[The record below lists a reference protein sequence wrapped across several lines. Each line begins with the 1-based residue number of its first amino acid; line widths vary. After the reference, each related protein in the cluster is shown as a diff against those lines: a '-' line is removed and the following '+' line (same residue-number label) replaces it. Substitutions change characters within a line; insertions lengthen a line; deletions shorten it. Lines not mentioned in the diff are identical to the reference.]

1 MWQVAVYN
9 EHQHEQFRAVG
20 ERFTLV
26 RGPEETTWR
35 LVDGH
40 KDAKDSPGSR
50 ILRMRINADAVVVD
64 CRGMN
69 AGVELACGN
78 SFSCGVPFEMGLPS
92 VFKFVDS
99 WIEIRAETSAETLG
113 LEPLHGTHGPHGD
126 GGDRPHAVGTTNR
139 GPDSETVAKWLT
151 AAGKLHRVAASS
163 PMFFDTAAQ
172 MALES
177 TGLDAVM
184 VLTPAGDRWT
194 IAGSAVARPEFGIA
208 FDVAAVELVR
218 ATPDVWRR
226 SPRVIAADGM
236 GKPTRCTGESIV
248 VAPVRNDAGETIAAV
263 YGVRHGQGDNRRRGI
278 RTLEARVVELIADS
292 VAVGMAR
299 RDQEIETARQ
309 RVLLE
314 QTFSPAVAEHLHRH
328 PEALGGQTRDV
339 TMLFADLR
347 GFTKITDDLP
357 PADACDLLAAVMEA
371 LTRAIQDQGGV
382 VIDYYGDGVSAM
394 WNAPL
399 DVPDHAD
406 RACAAALR
414 MLEALPEL
422 SLAWQHV
429 LPQPLEL
436 GIGIHAGTV
445 QVGNAGTSQRL
456 KYGPRGSA
464 VNIAS
469 RVQTAAKRLNVSLLA
484 TDAVRKRLSSRFVT
498 LKVCTARLPGL
509 DEPLD
514 LFTVFPST
522 DAPRLQ
528 DDLARYAEALDAFE
542 RGDLVAAEEQLS
554 ELLEAGPSTPAA
566 FLAQQTAALRQGG
579 MGRRAT
585 DEFGCT
591 PDAVIEILAK

>member
-9 EHQHEQFRAVG
+9 PRQHEQFRAVG
-20 ERFTLV
+20 ERFTLAKAADDS
-26 RGPEETTWR
+26 TWR

-40 KDAKDSPGSR
+40 KDLPGAQIIRLR
-50 ILRMRINADAVVVD
+50 IRGDAVVVD
-64 CRGMN
+64 CRSMN
-69 AGVELACGN
+69 AGAELACGN
-78 SFSCGVPFEMGLPS
+78 TFSNGVPFEMVLPS
-92 VFKFVDS
+92 VFKLGDS
-99 WIEIRAETSAETLG
+99 WFEIRAETRVDSLG
-113 LEPLHGTHGPHGD
+113 LEPLHGTHNPSDKTGHGPRAG
-126 GGDRPHAVGTTNR
+126 AANR
-139 GPDSETVAKWLT
+139 GPDPETIAKWLT

-163 PMFFDTAAQ
+163 PVFFDTAAQ
-172 MALES
+172 VALEA
-177 TGLDAVM
+177 TGLDAAM

-194 IAGSAVARPEFGIA
+194 IAGSAVARPQFGIA
-208 FDVAAVELVR
+208 YDVAAVELVR
-218 ATPDVWRR
+218 AKPDVWRR
-226 SPRVIAADGM
+226 SPRVLAGIAPDKQPQGAD
-236 GKPTRCTGESIV
+236 ESIV

-278 RTLEARVVELIADS
+278 RTLEARVIELIADS

-299 RDQEIETARQ
+299 REQEIESARH

-314 QTFSPAVAEHLHRH
+314 QAFSPAVAEHLQRH
-328 PEALGGQTRDV
+328 PEALSGQTREV

-371 LTRAIQDQGGV
+371 LTREILNQGGV

-399 DVPDHAD
+399 DLPDHSD

-414 MLEALPEL
+414 MLDAL
-422 SLAWQHV
+422 SVVRQAWQRV

-445 QVGNAGTSQRL
+445 LVGNAGTSQRL
-456 KYGPRGSA
+456 KYGPRGTA

-469 RVQTAAKRLNVSLLA
+469 RVQTAAKRLSVSLLA
-484 TDAVRKRLSSRFVT
+484 TDAVRRRLSSRFVT

-542 RGDLVAAEEQLS
+542 RGDLLAAEEQLS

-579 MGRRAT
+579 LGRRAT

>member
-1 MWQVAVYN
+1 MWQVAVFN

-26 RGPEETTWR
+26 CGADESMWR

-40 KDAKDSPGSR
+40 KESPAARAIRLR
-50 ILRMRINADAVVVD
+50 IHGDAVVVD

-69 AGVELACGN
+69 AGAELACGN
-78 SFSCGVPFEMGLPS
+78 TFSCAVPFEMVLPS
-92 VFKFVDS
+92 VFKLGDS
-99 WIEIRAETSAETLG
+99 WFEVRAETRVEALG
-113 LEPLHGTHGPHGD
+113 LEPLHGTHSTSNHGGRGTHA
-126 GGDRPHAVGTTNR
+126 GGSANR
-139 GPDSETVAKWLT
+139 GPDAETVAKWLA

-163 PMFFDTAAQ
+163 PQFFDTAAEV
-172 MALES
+172 ALEA
-177 TGLDAVM
+177 TGLDAAM

-194 IAGSAVARPEFGIA
+194 IAGSAVARPQFGIA
-208 FDVAAVELVR
+208 YDVAAFELAR
-218 ATPDVWRR
+218 AKPDVWRR
-226 SPRVIAADGM
+226 SPRVIAADGA
-236 GKPTRCTGESIV
+236 GPQQPGADESIV
-248 VAPVRNDAGETIAAV
+248 VAPVRNDAGEIIAV
-263 YGVRHGQGDNRRRGI
+263 MYGVRHGHGDNRRRGI

-299 RDQEIETARQ
+299 RAQEIESARR

-328 PEALGGQTRDV
+328 PEVLGGQTRDV

-347 GFTKITDDLP
+347 GFTKIADNLP
-357 PADACDLLAAVMEA
+357 PAEACNLLAAVMEA
-371 LTRAIQDQGGV
+371 LTREILDQSGV

-414 MLEALPEL
+414 MLDALSAVSREWRRL
-422 SLAWQHV
+422 
-429 LPQPLEL
+429 LPSPLEL

-484 TDAVRKRLSSRFVT
+484 TDAVRKRLSSRFVS

-528 DDLARYAEALDAFE
+528 DDLTRYAEALDAFE

-554 ELLEAGPSTPAA
+554 ELLDAGPSTPAA